1 MSEIPFEVIVVDVY
15 TLGMVFG
22 GILGYIVSKI
32 GR

>member
-1 MSEIPFEVIVVDVY
+1 MIEIPFEVVVRAC

-32 GR
+32 SR

>member
-1 MSEIPFEVIVVDVY
+1 MSEMPFEVIVVGVY